1 MAKKKSTDN
10 DTEQR
15 HGLWGLIQGE
25 WFSGSA
31 YRRHIFRV
39 MLVVVLFVIYLSFKF
54 TAQVQIDEIKQ
65 LQQELTNDQTSQI
78 HVTSRYGSMT
88 RESEMIKMVDSLHL
102 QLAPSEQ
109 PPFNL
114 DNK

>member
-1 MAKKKSTDN
+1 MAKKNITDN

-31 YRRHIFRV
+31 YRRHIFWV
-39 MLVVVLFVIYLSFKF
+39 LLVVVLFVIYISFKF
-54 TAQVQIDEIKQ
+54 TAQFQIDEVKK
-65 LQQELTNDQTSQI
+65 LQQELTNVQTSQI
-78 HVTSRYGSMT
+78 HVTSRYGSQT

-102 QLAPSEQ
+102 ELVSPEQ

-114 DNK
+114 NNN